1 MAYASPENRAKL
13 AELADT
19 TLLDIAE
26 HVLELEARI
35 EELEESNAELEAE
48 AMRLHGELE
57 DKS

>member
-1 MAYASPENRAKL
+1 MAYASRENRAKL
-13 AELADT
+13 TELSDM

-26 HVLELEARI
+26 QIRDLEARI